1 MKKQT
6 LEDTKRFAINQEGEK
21 EEEEEDESSFESDSR
36 EPLLD
41 KEANPKEKQT
51 GL

>member
-21 EEEEEDESSFESDSR
+21 EEEEDESSFESDSR